1 MLRDED
7 TEADFQRFLRRVDAV
22 ANLLQGLNSSDSA
35 VKEEAIAET
44 EKRLREEGAS
54 REEEEEESR
63 TTVNRTVI
71 NTSVRA
77 FPSEIKAGH
86 SSGLASLKAQMEAFQ
101 ECQNVSNPCHPL
113 FKCQMDDPSVCQSG
127 YFRCTQIFLGAPCSF
142 VQGFL
147 CCCGFSQNICAVSFF
162 QDMARAEAVDAGAF
176 LAALE
181 KDAKERAQRRKKN
194 EQLANALKEKGNEA
208 FREGDFALAIRRYTE
223 GLQKLKDKQ
232 ELYTN
237 RAQAYLKLH
246 EYEKA
251 ISDCEWALKCNKNC
265 LKAYFLMGKAHLAL
279 QHFSESRHCY
289 EKMLQID
296 PQKENLFKDCVN
308 EANLEEKRVRDEE
321 RAAREVQAGNAAA
334 LSIQELLQRINT
346 PGQDILY
353 YTAGIRLLA
362 EALNNCTGQTLF
374 RTNNGFSI
382 LGNEP
387 VRGAFCAE
395 RKSPAEVELCVSLL
409 LLWQAACAGNEENQR
424 LLLAQPEVNAQL
436 PELLSS
442 GTHEIQRET
451 LALICLCSEN
461 ESSRRLLARQELSRW
476 LQVLMAFVRNTD
488 EEADGAMS
496 ILSDL
501 IVADRFQTE
510 HQVLLS
516 RALLTELMGR
526 FRQVNPAGTA
536 LTVGMVGSLCADA
549 EVRAQLAR
557 SRECW
562 QACLDE
568 CSDGSSPENSQCVLA
583 VLGLMMNLLLESNDT
598 IQWYKSFVWNHS
610 PIVPC
615 SEMLGTFQNYPKLSI
630 PSRRKNSLSSLGRC
644 RAGLCCAHQWQ
655 VPGSAQP
662 SGRKDCHKSHWSAE
676 PCPASVSLSSGRSG
690 ERRSG
695 EENAQILER
704 FQVLLKLLESENEL
718 IVGNAAFCLSQ
729 CLLIPGAATSLLDS
743 NVVLLL
749 LRQAGGDAQ
758 RTSVQENSA
767 IALGRL
773 CKAEPRHIPQLRKL
787 NGFSILNSSMKPGKG
802 ITGRCEDHMSR
813 RLWGR
818 GTRERRHRSGS
829 SCAGVIL

>member
-7 TEADFQRFLRRVDAV
+7 TEADFQRFLRRVDEV

-147 CCCGFSQNICAVSFF
+147 CCCGFSQNICAVFLFF

-395 RKSPAEVELCVSLL
+395 GKSPAEVELCVSLL

-424 LLLAQPEVNAQL
+424 LLLAQPEVSAQL

-461 ESSRRLLARQELSRW
+461 ESSRRLLARQELS
-476 LQVLMAFVRNTD
+476 
-488 EEADGAMS
+488 
-496 ILSDL
+496 
-501 IVADRFQTE
+501 RFQTE

-598 IQWYKSFVWNHS
+598 IQDFAVPISGRCLALLSHQDGRIVTRATGVLSRALPAS
-610 PIVPC
+610 PSAV
-615 SEMLGTFQNYPKLSI
+615 EEVVKGGVVKKMLKFLKVAGQLTSSYAIKTLSI
-630 PSRRKNSLSSLGRC
+630 CTKSSR
-644 RAGLCCAHQWQ
+644 Q
-655 VPGSAQP
+655 AQ
-662 SGRKDCHKSHWSAE
+662 
-676 PCPASVSLSSGRSG
+676 
-690 ERRSG
+690 
-695 EENAQILER
+695 EELVKWDKR

-787 NGFSILNSSMKPGKG
+787 NGFSILSSSMKPGKG

-813 RLWGR
+813 RLWGK
-818 GTRERRHRSGS
+818 GTRERRHRRGS

>member
-1 MLRDED
+1 L
-7 TEADFQRFLRRVDAV
+7 

-54 REEEEEESR
+54 REEEEESR

-86 SSGLASLKAQMEAFQ
+86 SS
-101 ECQNVSNPCHPL
+101 
-113 FKCQMDDPSVCQSG
+113 
-127 YFRCTQIFLGAPCSF
+127 
-142 VQGFL
+142 
-147 CCCGFSQNICAVSFF
+147 
-162 QDMARAEAVDAGAF
+162 GAF

-223 GLQKLKDKQ
+223 GLERLKDKQ

-279 QHFSESRHCY
+279 QHFSESRQCY

-296 PQKENLFKDCVN
+296 PQKENLFKACVN

-382 LGNEP
+382 LRNEP

-395 RKSPAEVELCVSLL
+395 RKSPAEVELCVCLL

-424 LLLAQPEVNAQL
+424 LLLAQPEVSAQL

-461 ESSRRLLARQELSRW
+461 ESSRRLLARQELSSRW
-476 LQVLMAFVRNTD
+476 LQILMAFVRNTD
-488 EEADGAMS
+488 EEADGAIS

-501 IVADRFQTE
+501 IRSWDPISRCQRGWHTHVLFPRGLVRIFPSLPVFQ
-510 HQVLLS
+510 
-516 RALLTELMGR
+516 GR
-526 FRQVNPAGTA
+526 FRRVNPAGRA
-536 LTVGMVGSLCADA
+536 LPVGMVGSLCADA

-598 IQWYKSFVWNHS
+598 IQDFAVPISGRCLALLSHQDGRIVTRATGVLSRALPAS
-610 PIVPC
+610 PSAVQ
-615 SEMLGTFQNYPKLSI
+615 EVVKGGVVKKMLKLLKVAGQLTSSYAIKILSI
-630 PSRRKNSLSSLGRC
+630 CTKSSR
-644 RAGLCCAHQWQ
+644 Q
-655 VPGSAQP
+655 AQ
-662 SGRKDCHKSHWSAE
+662 
-676 PCPASVSLSSGRSG
+676 
-690 ERRSG
+690 
-695 EENAQILER
+695 EELVKWDKR

-787 NGFSILNSSMKPGKG
+787 NGFSILNSSMKYV
-802 ITGRCEDHMSR
+802 H
-813 RLWGR
+813 
-818 GTRERRHRSGS
+818 S
-829 SCAGVIL
+829 S

>member
-1 MLRDED
+1 PPAMLRDED
-7 TEADFQRFLRRVDAV
+7 TEADFQRFLRRVDEV
-22 ANLLQGLNSSDSA
+22 ANLLQGLNSSDPA

-54 REEEEEESR
+54 REEEESR
-63 TTVNRTVI
+63 STVNRTVI

-77 FPSEIKAGH
+77 FPSEIKAGL
-86 SSGLASLKAQMEAFQ
+86 SS
-101 ECQNVSNPCHPL
+101 
-113 FKCQMDDPSVCQSG
+113 
-127 YFRCTQIFLGAPCSF
+127 
-142 VQGFL
+142 
-147 CCCGFSQNICAVSFF
+147 
-162 QDMARAEAVDAGAF
+162 GAF

-181 KDAKERAQRRKKN
+181 KDAKERAQRRKRN

-208 FREGDFALAIRRYTE
+208 FRAGDFALAIQRYTE
-223 GLQKLKDKQ
+223 GLEKLRDKQ

-251 ISDCEWALKCNKNC
+251 ISDCEWALKCNKSC

-279 QHFSESRHCY
+279 QHFSESRQCY

-296 PQKENLFKDCVN
+296 PKKENLFKDCVN
-308 EANLEEKRVRDEE
+308 EASLEERRVRDEE

-334 LSIQELLQRINT
+334 LSLQELLQRINT
-346 PGQDILY
+346 PGQDILC

-362 EALNNCTGQTLF
+362 EVVNNCTGQTLF

-382 LGNEP
+382 LRNEP

-424 LLLAQPEVNAQL
+424 LLLAQPEVSAQL

-451 LALICLCSEN
+451 LALISLCSEN
-461 ESSRRLLARQELSRW
+461 ESGRRLLARQDLASRLQMLIEL
-476 LQVLMAFVRNTD
+476 VKNTD

-496 ILSDL
+496 IPSDL
-501 IVADRFQTE
+501 TGADRGAGTHSVLFPRGLVLILPSLAVFQ
-510 HQVLLS
+510 
-516 RALLTELMGR
+516 GR
-526 FRQVNPAGTA
+526 FRRVKRAGTA
-536 LTVGMVGSLCADA
+536 LTGGMVDSLCADA
-549 EVRAQLAR
+549 ELRAQLAQ

-568 CSDGSSPENSQCVLA
+568 CSDGSSPGSSECVLA
-583 VLGLMMNLLLESNDT
+583 VLGLMMNLLLESSDT
-598 IQWYKSFVWNHS
+598 IQDFAVPISGRCLALLSHQDGRIVTRATGVLSRVLPVS
-610 PIVPC
+610 PSAV
-615 SEMLGTFQNYPKLSI
+615 EEVVKGGVVKKMLKFLKVAGQLTSSYAIKTLSI
-630 PSRRKNSLSSLGRC
+630 CTKSSR
-644 RAGLCCAHQWQ
+644 Q
-655 VPGSAQP
+655 AQ
-662 SGRKDCHKSHWSAE
+662 
-676 PCPASVSLSSGRSG
+676 
-690 ERRSG
+690 
-695 EENAQILER
+695 EELVKWDKR

-729 CLLIPGAATSLLDS
+729 CLLIPGAAASLLDS

-758 RTSVQENSA
+758 RTSVQQNSA

-787 NGFSILNSSMKPGKG
+787 NGFAILNSAMKYV
-802 ITGRCEDHMSR
+802 H
-813 RLWGR
+813 
-818 GTRERRHRSGS
+818 S
-829 SCAGVIL
+829 S

>member
-1 MLRDED
+1 AVPSLLRCPPAMLRDED
-7 TEADFQRFLRRVDAV
+7 TEADFQSFLRRVDEV

-44 EKRLREEGAS
+44 EKRLQEEGAS
-54 REEEEEESR
+54 REEEESR

-86 SSGLASLKAQMEAFQ
+86 TS
-101 ECQNVSNPCHPL
+101 
-113 FKCQMDDPSVCQSG
+113 
-127 YFRCTQIFLGAPCSF
+127 
-142 VQGFL
+142 
-147 CCCGFSQNICAVSFF
+147 
-162 QDMARAEAVDAGAF
+162 GAF

-181 KDAKERAQRRKKN
+181 KDAKERARRRKRN
-194 EQLANALKEKGNEA
+194 EQLANALKEKGNAA
-208 FREGDFALAIRRYTE
+208 FREGDFALAIQRYTE
-223 GLQKLKDKQ
+223 GLEKLRDKQ

-279 QHFSESRHCY
+279 QHFSECRQCY

-296 PQKENLFKDCVN
+296 PRKENLFKDCVN

-362 EALNNCTGQTLF
+362 EAVNSCTGQTLF

-382 LGNEP
+382 LGKEP

-395 RKSPAEVELCVSLL
+395 KKSPAEVELCVSLL

-424 LLLAQPEVNAQL
+424 LLLAQPEVSAQL

-442 GTHEIQRET
+442 GAHEIQRET
-451 LALICLCSEN
+451 LALISLCSEN
-461 ESSRRLLARQELSRW
+461 ESGRRLLARQDLTSRLQMLIEL
-476 LQVLMAFVRNTD
+476 VRNTD
-488 EEADGAMS
+488 EEADSATS
-496 ILSDL
+496 IPSDL
-501 IVADRFQTE
+501 IVADRFQA
-510 HQVLLS
+510 QCRVLLS
-516 RALLTELMGR
+516 RALFTELMGR
-526 FRQVNPAGTA
+526 FRPVNRAGTA
-536 LTVGMVGSLCADA
+536 LPAGMVGTVGSLCADA
-549 EVRAQLAR
+549 EVRAQLAQ

-568 CSDGSSPENSQCVLA
+568 CSDGSSPENSQRVLA
-583 VLGLMMNLLLESNDT
+583 ALGLMMNLLLESNDT
-598 IQWYKSFVWNHS
+598 IQDFAV
-610 PIVPC
+610 PI
-615 SEMLGTFQNYPKLSI
+615 S
-630 PSRRKNSLSSLGRC
+630 GRC
-644 RAGLCCAHQWQ
+644 LALLGHQDGRIVTGATGVLSRAL
-655 VPGSAQP
+655 
-662 SGRKDCHKSHWSAE
+662 
-676 PCPASVSLSSGRSG
+676 PASPSAVEEVVKGGVVKKMLKFLKVAGQLTASYAIKTLSVCTKSSRQAQ
-690 ERRSG
+690 
-695 EENAQILER
+695 EELVKWDKR

-729 CLLIPGAATSLLDS
+729 CLLIPGAAASLLGS

-758 RTSVQENSA
+758 RTSVQQNSA

-787 NGFSILNSSMKPGKG
+787 NGFAILNCAMKYVHSS
-802 ITGRCEDHMSR
+802 
-813 RLWGR
+813 
-818 GTRERRHRSGS
+818 
-829 SCAGVIL
+829 

>member
-461 ESSRRLLARQELSRW
+461 ESSRRLLARQELSR
-476 LQVLMAFVRNTD
+476 
-488 EEADGAMS
+488 
-496 ILSDL
+496 
-501 IVADRFQTE
+501 FQTE

-516 RALLTELMGR
+516 RALLTELM
-526 FRQVNPAGTA
+526 
-536 LTVGMVGSLCADA
+536 
-549 EVRAQLAR
+549 
-557 SRECW
+557 
-562 QACLDE
+562 DE

-644 RAGLCCAHQWQ
+644 RAGNSLVSPDLQGTLLSMI
-655 VPGSAQP
+655 PFLLQP
-662 SGRKDCHKSHWSAE
+662 SQPQLDLSSPCVFQDFAVPISGRCLALLSHQDGRIVTRATGVLSRAL
-676 PCPASVSLSSGRSG
+676 PASPSAVEEVVKGGVVKKMLKFLKVAGQLTSSYAIKTLSICTKSSRQAQ
-690 ERRSG
+690 
-695 EENAQILER
+695 EELVKWDKR